1 MTTPV
6 LLRVDDLSVGY
17 RDADG
22 AEVRLVDGVGFTVH
36 EGRVLCLVGE
46 SGSGKSLTM
55 AAVLGLLP
63 EGLEVFSGT
72 VRFRGQDLLTLPE
85 RELRALRGNELAMV
99 FQDPMTALNPVKRVG
114 AQIARAV
121 RAHHPRTPRAQVLA
135 RVEELLT
142 EVGVPDPAERAR
154 SYPHQWSG
162 GMRQRAVIA
171 MAMANRPAL
180 LIADEPT
187 TALDVTIQAQ
197 IMDVLADARATSG
210 AAMVLITHDLGLVA
224 QVADEICIMYA
235 GRIVER
241 GTVWTVFDEARHP
254 YTAGLLG
261 SLLSAER
268 AGSRAYAIPGSP
280 PAPTRR
286 PPGCAFAT
294 RCELPARS
302 ELCGTTRP
310 ELRPAADGGAGDTGG
325 HDVTHESACHHA
337 DRTREF
343 ARAVTA

>member
-6 LLRVDDLSVGY
+6 LLHVDDLSVGY

-22 AEVRLVDGVGFTVH
+22 VEVRLVDGVGLTVH
-36 EGRVLCLVGE
+36 EGQVLCLVGE

-63 EGLEVFSGT
+63 DGLEVFSGV
-72 VRFRGQDLLTLPE
+72 VRFRGRDLLTMPE
-85 RELRALRGNELAMV
+85 RDLRRLRGDELAMI

-114 AQIARAV
+114 AQIARAITV
-121 RAHHPRTPRAQVLA
+121 HHARMPRADVLA

-154 SYPHQWSG
+154 GYPHQWSG

-171 MAMANRPAL
+171 MAVANRPSL

-197 IMDVLADARATSG
+197 IMDVLATARSTSD

-224 QVADEICIMYA
+224 HAADEICIMYA

-241 GTVWTVFDEARHP
+241 GTVWEIFDGPRHP

-294 RCELPARS
+294 RCELSARS
-302 ELCGTTRP
+302 ERCTTARP
-310 ELRPAADGGAGDTGG
+310 ELRLVADGAPAPHDGAG
-325 HDVTHESACHHA
+325 HESACHHA
-337 DRTREF
+337 ERAGEF